1 MICAGLRST
10 QTTSFRRSQAWLPTL
25 RFWKQLINGRSK
37 KWALMRMINV
47 QKWEIM
53 HLRILVHGEV
63 GKLQL
68 MFLVGYAFGK
78 AYELTHSAILCL
90 LQCCFS
96 AFGSDALQ
104 GSWSHL

>member
-1 MICAGLRST
+1 
-10 QTTSFRRSQAWLPTL
+10 
-25 RFWKQLINGRSK
+25 
-37 KWALMRMINV
+37 MRMINV

-90 LQCCFS
+90 LWCFCI
-96 AFGSDALQ
+96 AGILVPFVRVLGCNLQRCKPEKHRLDCLYSDWVAIPEQ
-104 GSWSHL
+104 HD